1 MIANMCLCSD
11 LIRTLESPFDVASAR
26 MKWYYLYTLGLPLLI
41 NLVIY
46 TKNVGKYLNS
56 FYPTEI
62 IDLINYLQY
71 NYNKKNELSPVTI
84 YSYQSFIRRDFNI
97 ALVMM
102 FSIFMLLAFYS
113 VIFAIKRL
121 FRNGVSKKAR
131 AQFVYKHIS
140 YVIVILI
147 SW

>member
-26 MKWYYLYTLGLPLLI
+26 MKWYYLYTLGLPFLI
-41 NLVIY
+41 NISIY
-46 TKNVGKYLNS
+46 ARNIHKYRDG

-62 IDLINYLQY
+62 IDLLNYLQY
-71 NYNKKNELSPVTI
+71 NYEHKKIIDTD
-84 YSYQSFIRRDFNI
+84 YMAYQSFIRRDYNI
-97 ALVMM
+97 ALIMM

-121 FRNGVSKKAR
+121 FRNGVSKTAR
-131 AQFVYKHIS
+131 T
-140 YVIVILI
+140 
-147 SW
+147 